1 MVILPF
7 WAMRFM
13 VLKGLFILFAVYF
26 YAYQLEFSSILH
38 RI

>member
-7 WAMRFM
+7 WAMCFM

-26 YAYQLEFSSILH
+26 YAYQLAFSSILH
-38 RI
+38 RV

>member
-7 WAMRFM
+7 WAMYFM

-26 YAYQLEFSSILH
+26 YTYQLAFSSILH
-38 RI
+38 RV